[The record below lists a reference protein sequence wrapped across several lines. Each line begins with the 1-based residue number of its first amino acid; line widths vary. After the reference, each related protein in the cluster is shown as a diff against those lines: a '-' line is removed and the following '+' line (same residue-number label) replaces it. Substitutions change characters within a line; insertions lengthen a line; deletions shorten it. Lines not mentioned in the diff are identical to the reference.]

1 MAQNLFTE
9 GKWKEVSIWKKL
21 FGTPEKPEEDVSIHA
36 LNSTEEATAG
46 REDLWSDE
54 PTTEQDEE
62 VLPVSIPVEPVPP
75 SEVSIAASTHAEAPT
90 AVRDSETVEVVAST
104 DVAETGTENVTQPE
118 GQSNNSFDTHGKT
131 FSSSDFPESSTVNLE
146 TITEPAPEPIDPELL
161 AQEHEYLEDLT
172 ILDGRLLPELVVPDW
187 RDELEFVKE
196 RYEPCDLTEHI
207 VKVSKRRLTSRQID
221 HELAISRL
229 KAYERYLERASR
241 RFKDKID
248 EDAVLTESL
257 RDLSQWKNDQAKS
270 IAWRLAERV
279 NEEVLK
285 AKQAEI
291 DATAFI
297 SSNIEFTNSEA
308 VKRYRQFARR
318 AFLIPLTTAYILSVV
333 GLTYNEFEWIMKFL
347 PLFNL
352 GIANTM
358 IMISGVASAFWL
370 SNLWKYAKS
379 VAKTQKQLSL
389 FTSKHKQQY
398 EQIKHAVKQHT
409 RLAQQQPLVEP
420 ILQVLAKAYRVQLQS
435 NATAK
440 AQVTTAFDS
449 ASLPACVSIARAVDT
464 DEEKMARL
472 KKRALGVLMSPGWRT
487 KGLDEIARIHAD
499 SKMID
504 ANSLSLKSLDTD
516 SLVSAANAQKLLL
529 EAFENT
535 SIHDRVSRQR
545 LIRAIKDLHFEVLAN
560 WDSKDRPEVISLRDD
575 GFSKVAF
582 RTSWIDEEDIS
593 QDWKEFLNEIL
604 TEETAPFGVFNVHDR
619 RSIINNSSKITSMAV
634 VPHYFPEKEYG
645 INVQRSSAKAV
656 MPMDIVVRVDVSEW
670 ANASDFAVFADG
682 VKPSLPEDEKS
693 EIEISSEITGG
704 TSV

>member
-1 MAQNLFTE
+1 M
-9 GKWKEVSIWKKL
+9 SIWKKF
-21 FGTPEKPEEDVSIHA
+21 FGIPKKSDEDGA
-36 LNSTEEATAG
+36 TQPLNNSEEAPVH

-54 PTTEQDEE
+54 PASEE
-62 VLPVSIPVEPVPP
+62 EKEIVPVSVSQEPLPTSENSNAP
-75 SEVSIAASTHAEAPT
+75 STHDLAST
-90 AVRDSETVEVVAST
+90 AVDNSEIDGEEEST
-104 DVAETGTENVTQPE
+104 GVIETGAENVTQPA
-118 GQSNNSFDTHGKT
+118 GRYTNSINSHGKT
-131 FSSSDFPESSTVNLE
+131 LPSSDLPEVSTINLE
-146 TITEPAPEPIDPELL
+146 TIPDPGPEPVDPELL
-161 AQEHEYLEDLT
+161 EQEYEYQEDLSV
-172 ILDGRLLPELVVPDW
+172 LDGRLLPELVVPDW

-229 KAYERYLERASR
+229 NAYERYLERASR

-257 RDLSQWKNDQAKS
+257 MDLSQWKNDQAKS
-270 IAWRLAERV
+270 IAWRLAERI

-291 DATAFI
+291 EATAFI
-297 SSNIEFTNSEA
+297 TSNTEFTNSEA

-318 AFLIPLTTAYILSVV
+318 AFLIPLTTAYIVSVV
-333 GLTYNEFEWIMKFL
+333 GLTYNQFEWIMQFL
-347 PLFNL
+347 PFFNL

-358 IMISGVASAFWL
+358 IMITGAASAFWL

-379 VAKTQKQLSL
+379 VAKTQKQLSI

-499 SKMID
+499 SRMID

-516 SLVSAANAQKLLL
+516 SLISAANAQKLLL

-560 WDSKDRPEVISLRDD
+560 WDSKDRPEVVSLRED

-593 QDWKEFLNEIL
+593 QDWKDFLNEIL

-619 RSIINNSSKITSMAV
+619 TSIINNSSKITSMAV
-634 VPHYFPEKEYG
+634 VPHYFPDKEYS
-645 INVQRSSAKAV
+645 IKIQRSSAKAV

-670 ANASDFAVFADG
+670 ADASDFAVFADG
-682 VKPSLPEDEKS
+682 AKNALHEEDDDEIGNLS
-693 EIEISSEITGG
+693 EFTGD